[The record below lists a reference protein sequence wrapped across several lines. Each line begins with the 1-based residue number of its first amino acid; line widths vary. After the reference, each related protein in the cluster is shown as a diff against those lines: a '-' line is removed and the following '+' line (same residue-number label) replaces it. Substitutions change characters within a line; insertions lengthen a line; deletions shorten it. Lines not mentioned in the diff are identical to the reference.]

1 MDQILIQ
8 GIGFLALF
16 FVIFSFQKQKR
27 VPLLLIMFVGLLLFV
42 IHFYLLNAYTGAIMN
57 LIEAGIVFVSFKK
70 ETSAWAKHNF
80 WIYIFVCLYILAG
93 MLTLKTASDVL
104 PIAAQIFGGIAV
116 WQNNPRSIRFLMLI
130 PRPLWFIY
138 NLFVGSY
145 AGMIA
150 EVFIFTS
157 VLVGIIRFDIL
168 RQVKKPI

>member
-1 MDQILIQ
+1 
-8 GIGFLALF
+8 
-16 FVIFSFQKQKR
+16 
-27 VPLLLIMFVGLLLFV
+27 
-42 IHFYLLNAYTGAIMN
+42 
-57 LIEAGIVFVSFKK
+57 
-70 ETSAWAKHNF
+70 
-80 WIYIFVCLYILAG
+80 